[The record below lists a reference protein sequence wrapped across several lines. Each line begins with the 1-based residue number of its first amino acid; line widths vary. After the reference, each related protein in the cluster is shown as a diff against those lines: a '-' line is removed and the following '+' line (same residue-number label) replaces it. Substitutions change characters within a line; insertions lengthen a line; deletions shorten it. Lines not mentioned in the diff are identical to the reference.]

1 MAEPSRSFIV
11 YRESTVFG
19 NGVELPPAPPPPPNQ
34 LYRLPH
40 SGAPPARLPSRLHNR
55 LFTSPQALCQTAPR
69 PAAAAAAAAAPSLC
83 RQDGSAVEAE
93 ERRAMEAAHHPTA
106 TGPNPHRIR
115 DSRVC
120 GVLGGA
126 PHRGHRGGV
135 EGLLLACARGDAR
148 RVHGGDPALPR
159 LPRPSRHERRSPRKD
174 GDVPPL
180 SSPRLAPPLSS
191 RPHSLLSP
199 HQVTLLHQ

>member
-1 MAEPSRSFIV
+1 VAEPSRPFIV

-19 NGVELPPAPPPPPNQ
+19 DGVELSPAPPPPLPTQ
-34 LYRLPH
+34 LQAASLRR
-40 SGAPPARLPSRLHNR
+40 PPARLPSRLHNR
-55 LFTSPQALCQTAPR
+55 LFTSPQALCQTAPP
-69 PAAAAAAAAAPSLC
+69 PAAAAAAASAPSLC

-106 TGPNPHRIR
+106 TGPNPHRSR

-126 PHRGHRGGV
+126 PHRGHRGSV
-135 EGLLLACARGDAR
+135 EGLLVAGARGDAR

-159 LPRPSRHERRSPRKD
+159 TPSDEEITPQ
-174 GDVPPL
+174 
-180 SSPRLAPPLSS
+180 LASS
-191 RPHSLLSP
+191 RLRSSSASPPSALSARAAKSA
-199 HQVTLLHQ
+199 LRR